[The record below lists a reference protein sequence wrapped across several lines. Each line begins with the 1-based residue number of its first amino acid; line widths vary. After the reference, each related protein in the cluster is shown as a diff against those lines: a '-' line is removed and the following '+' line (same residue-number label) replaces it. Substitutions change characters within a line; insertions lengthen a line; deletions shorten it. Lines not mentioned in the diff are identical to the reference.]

1 MNVPLPGN
9 DYNLHKLSNG
19 LRVVVSE
26 LPEALSVSCVVFLSV
41 GSRYEDDT
49 LAGVSHL
56 LEHMTFKGTEK
67 RPTPEAVSLAIES
80 VGGYMNAYTG
90 RESSAYYAKVP
101 YPHFELALDV
111 LSDLILHPLLRE
123 EIFEKEKRVILEELH
138 ALMDIPEALVHVVGQ
153 RLLWGDHPLGREV
166 VGTEE
171 SLARIQVQDLRE
183 YWRRN
188 YGPDRC
194 VLAVAGQVRTE
205 EVLQTAERFFGRWEP
220 VGDGTFLPAPT
231 PPETPR
237 VEVVYKD
244 TEQAQISLS
253 LPGLSRLDERRYAL
267 AILHA
272 ALGEGMSS
280 RLFLRIREEM
290 GLAYSVGAIMDLY
303 EDAGMWG
310 LYAGVSPENALPAL
324 EALVR
329 EWLRLR
335 EEPIT
340 PEELRRARELYRGGL
355 LLSLENSAAV
365 ASWFGQQV
373 LVGEEVTTL
382 DDALQLLEQAD
393 ADAVLA
399 LARDLVHL
407 PKVALAVVGPFEDQ
421 QPFADRL
428 EALVQ
433 EAAAGVQ
440 NVPGIG
446 AT

>member
-9 DYNLHKLSNG
+9 EYNLHKLPNG

-26 LPEALSVSCVVFLSV
+26 LPEALSASCVLFLSV
-41 GSRYEDDT
+41 GSRYENDA

-67 RPTPEAVSLAIES
+67 RPTPEAVSLAIEG

-90 RESSAYYAKVP
+90 RESSAFYAKVP
-101 YPHFELALDV
+101 YPHLELALDV

-123 EIFEKEKRVILEELH
+123 EVFDKEKRVILEELH
-138 ALMDIPEALVHVVGQ
+138 ALMDMPEALVHLVGQ

-171 SLARIQVQDLRE
+171 SLARIQVQDVRE

-205 EVLQTAERFFGRWEP
+205 QVLEAAERYFGAWEP

-231 PPETPR
+231 LPETPR

-253 LPGLSRLDERRYAL
+253 LPGLSRMDGRRYVW

-272 ALGEGMSS
+272 VLGEGMSS

-340 PEELRRARELYRGGL
+340 PEDLQRARE
-355 LLSLENSAAV
+355 
-365 ASWFGQQV
+365 
-373 LVGEEVTTL
+373 
-382 DDALQLLEQAD
+382 
-393 ADAVLA
+393 
-399 LARDLVHL
+399 
-407 PKVALAVVGPFEDQ
+407 
-421 QPFADRL
+421 
-428 EALVQ
+428 
-433 EAAAGVQ
+433 
-440 NVPGIG
+440 
-446 AT
+446 